1 MQTKPTF
8 KQAITRKPGLNFA
21 AGLTSSDLGTP
32 KFELIKTQH
41 QEYVKALRQIG
52 LEVIVLDDLEEFP
65 DAYFVE
71 DVAIVTPEIA
81 ILTRPGADERKG
93 EVEFIES
100 ALIEYRNID
109 KVTEPGEMEGGD
121 VMCVD
126 NHYYIGISPRTDA
139 LGAAQAGWILKEHG
153 HNWSMVPV
161 IEHIHLKTSVNY
173 IGNNTL
179 LMTQPFATLKEF
191 KDFEKIIVDKE
202 DLPAVNSLL
211 VNDHI
216 LTPKGYPKVLK
227 ELLKVNPNIIELD
240 VSEVAKMDGGLSC
253 MSLRF

>member
-1 MQTKPTF
+1 MQF
-8 KQAITRKPGLNFA
+8 KEAITRKPGKNFA
-21 AGLTSSDLGTP
+21 SGLTSSDLGTP

-41 QEYVKALRQIG
+41 EEYVKALKQIG
-52 LEVIVLDDLEEFP
+52 LEVIVLDALEEYP

-93 EVEFIES
+93 EVKHVEG
-100 ALIEYRNID
+100 ALRKYRNMESISP
-109 KVTEPGEMEGGD
+109 PGEIEGGD
-121 VMCVD
+121 IMCVD
-126 NHYYIGISPRTDA
+126 NHYYIGISPRTDT
-139 LGAAQAGWILKEHG
+139 LGAAQMGRILKANSHT
-153 HNWSMVPV
+153 WSMVPV
-161 IEHIHLKTSVNY
+161 NEHIHLKTSVNY

-179 LMTQPFATLKEF
+179 LMTQPFAELDQF
-191 KDFEKIIVDKE
+191 KDFEKIIVEKE

-216 LTPKGYPKVLK
+216 LTPIGYPKVLEK
-227 ELLKVNPNIIELD
+227 LLKLNPNIIELD
-240 VSEVAKMDGGLSC
+240 VREVAKMDGGLSC